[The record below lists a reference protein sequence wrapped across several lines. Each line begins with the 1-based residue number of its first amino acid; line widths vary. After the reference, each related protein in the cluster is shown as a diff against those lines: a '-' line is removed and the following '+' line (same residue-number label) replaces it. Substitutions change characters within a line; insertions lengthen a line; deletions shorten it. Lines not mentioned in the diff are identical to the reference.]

1 MDDTVRAALAK
12 WPNVPDVYGWLQLD
26 LRGGY
31 RIRNDGLAGGARFA
45 PIGNATLAQFIGRNY
60 LCDARGCWFFQNG
73 PQRVYV
79 QLALTP
85 WVFRLDGDGTLVTHT
100 GRAATHVEALMIDEQ
115 GTPILVTDAGTGALD
130 DRDLGAM
137 LGLLIDAGGRTAAYE
152 DVLSWLASPVDGALR
167 FRFAH
172 SHVPVTSVVR
182 AELPAQAGF
191 VPDPQAPT

>member
-26 LRGGY
+26 LRGRY
-31 RIRNDGLAGGARFA
+31 RIRSDGLAGDVRFA
-45 PIGNATLAQFIGRNY
+45 PIGNAALAQFIGRNY

-85 WVFRLDGDGTLVTHT
+85 WVFRLDGDGAPVTHT
-100 GRAATHVEALMIDEQ
+100 GRAATHVEALMIDQQ
-115 GTPILVTDAGTGALD
+115 GTPILVTDVGTGALD

-137 LGLLIDAGGRTAAYE
+137 LDLLIDADGRTAACK
-152 DVLSWLASPVDGALR
+152 DVLSWMASPVDGALR

-172 SHVPVTSVVR
+172 THAPVTSVDR

-191 VPDPQAPT
+191 VPDPQAPI